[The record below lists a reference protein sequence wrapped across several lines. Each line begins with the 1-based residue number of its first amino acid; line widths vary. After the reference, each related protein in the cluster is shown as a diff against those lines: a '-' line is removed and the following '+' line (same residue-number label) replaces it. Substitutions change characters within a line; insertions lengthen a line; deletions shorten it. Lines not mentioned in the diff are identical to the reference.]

1 MISDIYAVP
10 LHPLPHF
17 CGRGG
22 LSWSGLR
29 GVKLLG
35 NGNNGDNAGSMYA
48 NGNNGVGDANV
59 NWSAFLN
66 KLLKGDEPSPLG
78 KHIER

>member
-1 MISDIYAVP
+1 
-10 LHPLPHF
+10 
-17 CGRGG
+17 
-22 LSWSGLR
+22 
-29 GVKLLG
+29 LG

>member
-1 MISDIYAVP
+1 
-10 LHPLPHF
+10 
-17 CGRGG
+17 
-22 LSWSGLR
+22 
-29 GVKLLG
+29 LG

-66 KLLKGDEPSPLG
+66 KLKGDEPSPLG

>member
-1 MISDIYAVP
+1 MISDIYTVS

-66 KLLKGDEPSPLG
+66 KLKGDEPSPLG